1 MNIGTLAKR
10 SGRAF
15 ADPLLRARGDLK
27 TVQRKANGYR
37 SYPEETLVVLGLITT
52 AQAAG
57 FSLEEISSL
66 LPSDLNHWDR
76 QTLLTTLQQ
85 KSRISKSW
93 NRNSRT
99 VKRNWSTLS
108 MRYNRSRMIDCAA
121 NARRVLTEVLDVQH
135 QTGRKNNYQP
145 FTASPLYNSS
155 AALATSSVW

>member
-10 SGRAF
+10 SGLAPSRIRYYERA
-15 ADPLLRARGDLK
+15 GILK

-85 KSRISKSW
+85 KVADIEKLEQQLAHSKAQLV
-93 NRNSRT
+93 N
-99 VKRNWSTLS
+99 VIHEIQQKPDD
-108 MRYNRSRMIDCAA
+108 IDCAA

-135 QTGRKNNYQP
+135 QTGKEE
-145 FTASPLYNSS
+145 
-155 AALATSSVW
+155 

>member
-10 SGRAF
+10 SGLAPSRIRYYERA
-15 ADPLLRARGDLK
+15 GILK

-85 KSRISKSW
+85 KVADIEKLEQKLAHSKAQLV
-93 NRNSRT
+93 N
-99 VKRNWSTLS
+99 VIHEIQQKRDD
-108 MRYNRSRMIDCAA
+108 IDCAA

-135 QTGRKNNYQP
+135 QTGKEE
-145 FTASPLYNSS
+145 
-155 AALATSSVW
+155 